1 MKVNIMDNRTD
12 NSGLY
17 FIVGGL
23 VVAALLFGFI
33 FMANNPDGV
42 NNISPAAGE
51 YIAPSDTLAEESQ
64 TEINIR
70 DNDDGSVTG
79 TVTERDRTTVD

>member
-1 MKVNIMDNRTD
+1 MDRRTD
-12 NSGLY
+12 NNSLY

-33 FMANNPDGV
+33 IMANNPRTVPDV
-42 NNISPAAGE
+42 SPAAGE
-51 YIAPSDTLAEESQ
+51 YVAPSDTMAGESQ

-70 DNDDGSVTG
+70 DNEDGGITG
-79 TVTERDRTTVD
+79 TITERDSRAAE

>member
-1 MKVNIMDNRTD
+1 MDNRTD

-42 NNISPAAGE
+42 NDISPAAGE
-51 YIAPSDTLAEESQ
+51 YVAPSDTMAEESR

-70 DNDDGSVTG
+70 DNDDGGVSG
-79 TVTERDRTTVD
+79 TITDRDTQTVE